1 MQTPSALLAGKYRYK
16 ASLQAGA
23 KAIAWIADDTSA
35 GREVIVSALAGARI
49 QALKSSVGLEHSHLA
64 ALVDLIENPD
74 AAAVLGGKPVG
85 AVAVATHVRGET
97 LHERLKRG
105 PLEPALAVDWFLR
118 LAQALAALHAGG
130 GVHGAI
136 SPRSIVVTPAGELPG
151 PVLTQ
156 LVAPSSGAYCAPER
170 LQGRG
175 PSAVDDVWA
184 LHATLFA
191 ALTCS
196 PPFKGET
203 KDQLLLSIAGG
214 RQQRLDALGVSDPVL
229 SDLVERGLT
238 ADLARR
244 RSGIAEVIA
253 MLESWS
259 PEDGEWPEEE
269 ATIVASGRSV
279 QAMAAAHAKG
289 LRPPEPVPSIP
300 PVRVDS
306 DLPPALQSPSA
317 SGAGDEDDSTA
328 IMSKP
333 LEVQRAIAAA
343 ERSVDVPRSA
353 AVPSELS
360 SAPTPQAPPA
370 SVEYEAVESV
380 APEVPAHP
388 GPPPRRP
395 APADAAP
402 AELTPAPAET
412 ERAPPTPPA
421 AAPEPPPAAAFP
433 PPVSQFP
440 PATSLPP
447 PAQPLPTGSV
457 TLTEA
462 EEKALRSSGR
472 KPLIVIGVI
481 VLLLAIGIAVA
492 MFLNHRAS
500 RAGKLRAAA
509 PSVLAPNT
517 APAPAPS
524 AAGSALPVTTQ
535 PSAAPAAPPAT
546 KRSLGECVAAHF
558 EGGSLSASADYA
570 FVCRADDLRGITS
583 QLHRR
588 LVVSGAG
595 KVTPGMR
602 LWSTF
607 SWFDLAATAVIRQAC
622 CEAPPESSLPA
633 TVGDCPQLGSTLDGL
648 ARRPIE
654 PGSIAERATRYESAV
669 LCLYSKGIPRPYS
682 YPTRPTRHAR
692 SKFEEFLS
700 AAIRVG

>member
-16 ASLQAGA
+16 DSLQAGA

-49 QALKSSVGLEHSHLA
+49 QALKSSVGLHHAHLA
-64 ALVDLIENPD
+64 ALLDLIENPD

-118 LAQALAALHAGG
+118 LAQALAALHTGG

-136 SPRSIVVTPAGELPG
+136 SPRSIIVTPAGELPG

-317 SGAGDEDDSTA
+317 SGEDDATA

-343 ERSVDVPRSA
+343 EGSLDAA
-353 AVPSELS
+353 AVASELS
-360 SAPTPQAPPA
+360 GVPTPEAPPA

-380 APEVPAHP
+380 VPDAPAHP
-388 GPPPRRP
+388 GPPPRRA
-395 APADAAP
+395 APADSAL
-402 AELTPAPAET
+402 AEPTPAPPQAELAHP
-412 ERAPPTPPA
+412 APPAP
-421 AAPEPPPAAAFP
+421 APEPPPAAAFP

-447 PAQPLPTGSV
+447 PTQPLSTGSV

-481 VLLLAIGIAVA
+481 VLLLAIGITVA

-509 PSVLAPNT
+509 PSVPAPNT
-517 APAPAPS
+517 APAPTPSS
-524 AAGSALPVTTQ
+524 AASALPVTTQ
-535 PSAAPAAPPAT
+535 PSAAPAVPPAPR
-546 KRSLGECVAAHF
+546 RSLGECVAAHF
-558 EGGSLSASADYA
+558 DDGSLSASTDYA
-570 FVCRADDLRGITS
+570 FLCRADDLRGVTS

-622 CEAPPESSLPA
+622 CDPPAESSLPA
-633 TVGDCPQLGSTLDGL
+633 TVGDCPQLSSTLDGL

-654 PGSIAERATRYESAV
+654 LGSIAERASRYESAV

-700 AAIRVG
+700 AAVRVG